1 MKKKM
6 GVILSLLVMASLSF
20 GQPHRASEVQS
31 FVSEY
36 ERIAVQYNSAVTR
49 IDHMVDTGNTEGI
62 ENLLKQCRNI
72 EMQANNIQAKTPFYQ
87 DEIVANEAYTD
98 RILRAT
104 EKISTA
110 AAKLT
115 NIVNFKLP
123 QL

>member
-1 MKKKM
+1 MKKKI
-6 GVILSLLVMASLSF
+6 GIILSLLLMASLGF
-20 GQPHRASEVQS
+20 GQNHSDSEVLR

-36 ERIAVQYNSAVTR
+36 ERVATQYNNVVNS
-49 IDHMVDTGNTEGI
+49 IDSMVNTGNTDGI
-62 ENLLKQCRNI
+62 ERMLNQCKNI

-87 DEIVANEAYTD
+87 DEIVANEAYTN

-110 AAKLT
+110 AARLE
-115 NIVNFKLP
+115 NIIRFKLP